1 MTIEPYR
8 EPALSLDN
16 TRAIVHA
23 TIASGD
29 YSRLDD
35 AQRGDVVLALCRATG
50 LNPLT
55 KPFDF
60 LKLQGKL
67 ILYANRNAGDQLAA
81 QHRITRRIVRGP
93 EIVDVGGK
101 KLVLCV
107 CEASTPD
114 GRTEHATAT
123 VDLADPCGLANV
135 YMKAETKAKRR
146 AALAV
151 TGLSIL
157 DESEARDTGSR
168 AEVANDNTAEAK
180 PAPETKPGE
189 LPAPTAKASDV
200 LAKSIA
206 TAKTWSAALALLPAQ
221 PDKAV
226 GLAVLARWQRGANAA
241 KDEASIAQAR
251 KLYDALPAWVRE
263 LAPLPP
269 ASDEPADGYVV
280 VREPGEEG

>member
-1 MTIEPYR
+1 M
-8 EPALSLDN
+8 SLDN

-23 TIASGD
+23 TITSGD

-81 QHRITRRIVRGP
+81 QHRITRKIVRGP

-157 DESEARDTGSR
+157 DESEARDTGPPSSSLSRQLSCSTTNPNEEPLMSPRPTLVARSR
-168 AEVANDNTAEAK
+168 AIWVS
-180 PAPETKPGE
+180 GRS
-189 LPAPTAKASDV
+189 AS
-200 LAKSIA
+200 
-206 TAKTWSAALALLPAQ
+206 
-221 PDKAV
+221 
-226 GLAVLARWQRGANAA
+226 
-241 KDEASIAQAR
+241 
-251 KLYDALPAWVRE
+251 
-263 LAPLPP
+263 
-269 ASDEPADGYVV
+269 
-280 VREPGEEG
+280 

>member
-1 MTIEPYR
+1 MTMQPYQ

-168 AEVANDNTAEAK
+168 AKVANDNTAEAK

-280 VREPGEEG
+280 VRDPGEEG

>member
-1 MTIEPYR
+1 VSIEPYR

-81 QHRITRRIVRGP
+81 QHRITRKIVRGP

-157 DESEARDTGSR
+157 DESEARDTGPR
-168 AEVANDNTAEAK
+168 VDAANDN
-180 PAPETKPGE
+180 APEAKPGE
-189 LPAPTAKASDV
+189 LPAPAPRASDALAKAIAA
-200 LAKSIA
+200 AKG
-206 TAKTWSAALALLPAQ
+206 WDAAVGLLPAQ
-221 PDKAV
+221 PDRGAAEAIRARWAKRAEKAV
-226 GLAVLARWQRGANAA
+226 DAASAA
-241 KDEASIAQAR
+241 KAR
-251 KLYDALPAWVRE
+251 AVYEQLPAWVRE

-280 VREPGEEG
+280 ERDPGEEG

>member
-157 DESEARDTGSR
+157 DESEARDATPR
-168 AEVANDNTAEAK
+168 ADAANDNAPEAK
-180 PAPETKPGE
+180 PDPALPAPTQK
-189 LPAPTAKASDV
+189 APTAKASDA
-200 LAKSIA
+200 LAKAIA
-206 TAKTWSAALALLPAQ
+206 QAKGWDAAVGLLPAQ
-221 PDKAV
+221 PDRGAAEAIRARWAKRAEKAV
-226 GLAVLARWQRGANAA
+226 DAASAA
-241 KDEASIAQAR
+241 KAR
-251 KLYDALPAWVRE
+251 AVYDQLPAWVRE

-280 VREPGEEG
+280 VRDPGEEG

>member
-23 TIASGD
+23 TITSGD

-81 QHRITRRIVRGP
+81 QHRITRKIVRGP

-135 YMKAETKAKRR
+135 FMKAETKAKRR

-157 DESEARDTGSR
+157 DETEARDASPR
-168 AEVANDNTAEAK
+168 VEVANDN
-180 PAPETKPGE
+180 APETKPAPE
-189 LPAPTAKASDV
+189 LPAPSPKTSDALAKAISA
-200 LAKSIA
+200 AKS
-206 TAKTWSAALALLPAQ
+206 WDAAVGLLPAT
-221 PDKAV
+221 PDKA
-226 GLAVLARWQRGANAA
+226 AAEAISARWNKRASLAKDAASAA
-241 KDEASIAQAR
+241 KAR
-251 KLYDALPAWVRE
+251 AVYDALPAWVRE
-263 LAPLPP
+263 LAPAAAPLEE
-269 ASDEPADGYVV
+269 STDGYVV
-280 VREPGEEG
+280 EREPGEEG

>member
-8 EPALSLDN
+8 EPALTLDS

-60 LKLQGKL
+60 LRLQGKL
-67 ILYANRNAGDQLAA
+67 ILYANRNAADQLAA
-81 QHRITRRIVRGP
+81 QHRITRKIVRGP

-135 YMKAETKAKRR
+135 FMKAETKAKRR

-151 TGLSIL
+151 TGLSII
-157 DESEARDTGSR
+157 DEIEARDSSVR
-168 AEVANDNTAEAK
+168 AEVANDT
-180 PAPETKPGE
+180 APETKPSAE
-189 LPAPTAKASDV
+189 LPAPSPRASDALAKAIG
-200 LAKSIA
+200 A
-206 TAKTWSAALALLPAQ
+206 AKTWDAAVALLPAQ
-221 PDKAV
+221 PDRAA
-226 GLAVLARWQRGANAA
+226 GLALVERWQRSAA
-241 KDEASIAQAR
+241 KATDPAR
-251 KLYDALPAWVRE
+251 AAKARAVLDALPAWVRE
-263 LAPLPP
+263 LAPAPE
-269 ASDEPADGYVV
+269 AAAGDGYTVE
-280 VREPGEEG
+280 REPGEEG

>member
-8 EPALSLDN
+8 EPALSIDN

-67 ILYANRNAGDQLAA
+67 ILYANRNASDQLAA
-81 QHRITRRIVRGP
+81 QHRITRKIVRGP

-157 DESEARDTGSR
+157 DESEARDASPR
-168 AEVANDNTAEAK
+168 AEAANDTAPASK
-180 PAPETKPGE
+180 PAE
-189 LPAPTAKASDV
+189 LPAPAPRASDALAKAIGA
-200 LAKSIA
+200 AKS
-206 TAKTWSAALALLPAQ
+206 WDAAVALLPAQ
-221 PDKAV
+221 PDRAA
-226 GLAVLARWQRGANAA
+226 GLALVERWQKRAA
-241 KDEASIAQAR
+241 KATDATSAAKAR
-251 KLYDALPAWVRE
+251 AVLDALPAWVRE
-263 LAPLPP
+263 LAPAPEAA
-269 ASDEPADGYVV
+269 ASDGYTVE
-280 VREPGEEG
+280 REPGEEG

>member
-8 EPALSLDN
+8 EPTLSIDN

-81 QHRITRRIVRGP
+81 QHRITRKIVRGP

-157 DESEARDTGSR
+157 DESEARDASPR
-168 AEVANDNTAEAK
+168 AEAANDT
-180 PAPETKPGE
+180 APETKAE
-189 LPAPTAKASDV
+189 LPPPAQKASDA
-200 LAKSIA
+200 LAKAILA
-206 TAKTWSAALALLPAQ
+206 AKGWDAAVALLPAQ
-221 PDKAV
+221 PDRAA
-226 GLAVLARWQRGANAA
+226 GLALLERWQKRAA
-241 KDEASIAQAR
+241 KATDAASAAKAR
-251 KLYDALPAWVRE
+251 AVLGTLPAWVRE
-263 LAPLPP
+263 LAPV
-269 ASDEPADGYVV
+269 ADDAEPADGYVV